1 MLDLIAQWSQQP
13 NLLLYICVAGAVM
26 LAVETIGL
34 SLRRIRSSRT
44 TINKRLQL
52 LGEDTNQGNVLVQLR
67 RDRGL
72 TEDGSFSFSFVLVN
86 RLLVQS
92 GVGTQSI
99 SFIVVVCTC
108 IAIGAL
114 AGFLVFRSPIVAVPS
129 GLLAGVAM
137 PLMFL
142 AFKCKRRRAKF
153 SEQLPEALDIM
164 VRSMRAGHPVSV
176 AVTLV
181 ARELSDPIGTEFGM
195 VADEMTYGLDL
206 EAALQNMCMRVGQQ
220 DLPFVLVAISI
231 QSRTGGNLAEVLS
244 NLSRVIRD
252 RFKLRRRV
260 KAMSAEGRMSAGA
273 LSLIPLLVFLAVN
286 LLAPGFYGDIKHDPL
301 IPPVATITFLIWA
314 MGICIIYRLVN
325 FKY

>member
-108 IAIGAL
+108 IRFHQLILIEEGAEL
-114 AGFLVFRSPIVAVPS
+114 EHTT
-129 GLLAGVAM
+129 
-137 PLMFL
+137 
-142 AFKCKRRRAKF
+142 AKHHQ
-153 SEQLPEALDIM
+153 ERQDG
-164 VRSMRAGHPVSV
+164 GH
-176 AVTLV
+176 L
-181 ARELSDPIGTEFGM
+181 
-195 VADEMTYGLDL
+195 
-206 EAALQNMCMRVGQQ
+206 NH
-220 DLPFVLVAISI
+220 
-231 QSRTGGNLAEVLS
+231 SRTT
-244 NLSRVIRD
+244 
-252 RFKLRRRV
+252 
-260 KAMSAEGRMSAGA
+260 
-273 LSLIPLLVFLAVN
+273 AVV
-286 LLAPGFYGDIKHDPL
+286 PEPY
-301 IPPVATITFLIWA
+301 
-314 MGICIIYRLVN
+314 
-325 FKY
+325 